1 MQPVLTGRTGS
12 PAAACSS
19 ALEAGGEIG
28 ERDAA
33 SAAANA
39 ATSSGAQLDLDLPTA
54 QLANGIEAINSMAS
68 TPAVALP
75 VESIPIC
82 QFDTTV
88 SRSERQ
94 RHGL

>member
-19 ALEAGGEIG
+19 ASEAGGEIG

-39 ATSSGAQLDLDLPTA
+39 ATPSGAQKDHAGLGSASICRSISSALA
-54 QLANGIEAINSMAS
+54 Q
-68 TPAVALP
+68 P
-75 VESIPIC
+75 
-82 QFDTTV
+82 
-88 SRSERQ
+88 ER
-94 RHGL
+94 